1 MTQIPKLRLK
11 IILSSVALLVMFL
24 AFILFFLNVFLFRQE
39 MKESM
44 HYLEQMAQSGGHR
57 PPRRANDIISRFFNI
72 LPASSVFF
80 SADSKLSSDEE
91 SMMRMRHFF
100 ALKLAGGSGI
110 LETIHEY
117 PLPYTAAE
125 IHDVVFD
132 IMKDKKKQ
140 GFKNGMLYYIRPVGH
155 GIYLMCIRS
164 MQNEIMVFRM
174 LIVYS
179 IVLFVLFIF
188 IAIPFAYFL
197 SGLVARP
204 VEEAF
209 KKQKQFLSDAGH
221 ELKTPISV
229 IGANVAVLAGE
240 LGENKWLEYIKT
252 ENERMGILVK
262 NLLYLAR
269 SDADRQELTI
279 VQFDFS
285 NSVVNASLSFESI
298 AYEQGKTLEISVAPQ
313 MKCMGDEH
321 MIRQIVMILV
331 DNALKNSERGAKI
344 HLTAY
349 EEGSEKVLKVFNTG
363 YGIRPDE
370 IEKIFERFYRSD
382 ASRGRSTG
390 SYGLGLPIARTIAHA
405 HYGTLTAESVF
416 GEWAEFTLRLPK

>member
-80 SADSKLSSDEE
+80 SADSKLSPDEE

-140 GFKNGMLYYIRPVGH
+140 GFRNGMLYYIRPVGH

-164 MQNEIMVFRM
+164 MQNEIMMFRM
-174 LIVYS
+174 LILYS

-204 VEEAF
+204 IEEAF

-321 MIRQIVMILV
+321 MIKQAVMILV

-344 HLTAY
+344 RLTAY
-349 EEGSEKVLKVFNTG
+349 EEGTEKVLKVFNTG

-390 SYGLGLPIARTIAHA
+390 GYGLGLPIARTIAHA
-405 HYGTLTAESVF
+405 HHGTLTAQSVF

>member
-11 IILSSVALLVMFL
+11 IILSSVALLVLFL
-24 AFILFFLNVFLFRQE
+24 AFILFFLNFFLFRQE

-44 HYLEQMAQSGGHR
+44 HYLEQMAQFDGHR
-57 PPRRANDIISRFFNI
+57 PPRSNNDIIPRFFNI
-72 LPASSVFF
+72 LPASSIFF
-80 SADSKLSSDEE
+80 SIDSKLSPDEE
-91 SMMRMRHFF
+91 NVLKVRNFF
-100 ALKLAGGSGI
+100 ALKMSGGGGI
-110 LETIHEY
+110 LGVIHDH
-117 PLPYTAAE
+117 PLPYTSAE
-125 IHDVVFD
+125 IHNIVFG
-132 IMKDKKKQ
+132 IMKEKKKQ
-140 GFKNGMLYYIRPVGH
+140 GLKNGMLYFVEPTGH
-155 GIYLMCIRS
+155 GNYLLCIGN
-164 MQNEIMVFRM
+164 MQNEILMFRM
-174 LIVYS
+174 LIMYS
-179 IVLFVLFIF
+179 ISVFILFIF

-204 VEEAF
+204 VEDAF

-229 IGANVAVLAGE
+229 IGANVAVLADE
-240 LGENKWLEYIKT
+240 LGENKWLGYIKT
-252 ENERMGILVK
+252 ENERMGVLVK
-262 NLLYLAR
+262 NLLYLAKN
-269 SDADRQELTI
+269 DANRQELTV

-321 MIRQIVMILV
+321 MIKQVVMILV

-344 HLTAY
+344 RLTAY
-349 EEGSEKVLKVFNTG
+349 EEGTEKVLKVFNTG
-363 YGIRPDE
+363 YGIRPGE

-390 SYGLGLPIARTIAHA
+390 GYGLGLPIARTIAHA
-405 HYGTLTAESVF
+405 HHGSLTAESAF